1 LNQSEKLYTAIWNFW
16 KDHVGR
22 ASRVCVAVSGG
33 SDSVTLFHLLYRL
46 KERLSITALGIAH
59 VNHRLRGRESDGDA
73 AFVKNIAARCRV
85 PYYEKTALLKDIP
98 GTGIEEWARNLRYG
112 FFRRVRTSK
121 RYDYIATAHTADDQA
136 ETVLL
141 RLMRGTG
148 LAGLCAITP
157 VRLDG
162 VIRPLLDVQ
171 RADLRAWLER
181 NNFGFRE
188 DSSNADTRYTRNWVR
203 HELLPLLVK
212 KQPSAVKHL
221 ASIASHSQT
230 LTAAL
235 SLAVNKWIDSNVV
248 KKGSSC
254 FFVKKAGLADTALGG
269 EAIASLLRDHK
280 IRFDQAHV
288 ESVLRSRARRSGT
301 FLLPDAWRF
310 DVGKDS
316 LEFYRGTKPEKARGF
331 SCRLPLSGTVR
342 CRDAGAIFTV
352 ERLAGDPGKKI
363 SFRNP
368 MVAHVDARLVK
379 RPLTFR
385 RVKKG
390 DVFRP
395 YGEKGQREVIGFLKK
410 QKIPRAER
418 EKTGVIA
425 MRNGQILWVV
435 GLRVDHRFRI
445 TETTKEILKI
455 SCKRPA

>member
-1 LNQSEKLYTAIWNFW
+1 MRTEPLHTALEQFW
-16 KDHVGR
+16 QDHVGR
-22 ASRVCVAVSGG
+22 PSRVCVAVSGG
-33 SDSVTLFHLLYRL
+33 GDSVALFHLLYALRDRL
-46 KERLSITALGIAH
+46 AITALGIAH

-73 AFVKNIAARCRV
+73 AFVKNIAVGSGV
-85 PYYEKTALLKDIP
+85 PFYEKTVLLKDVP

-112 FFRRVRTSK
+112 FFSHVRTSK
-121 RYDYIATAHTADDQA
+121 GYDYIATAHTADDQA

-157 VRLDG
+157 VRPDG
-162 VIRPLLDVQ
+162 VIRPLLYVQ
-171 RADLRAWLER
+171 RVELRAWLEK
-181 NNFGFRE
+181 NKLGFRE

-203 HELLPLLVK
+203 HQLLPLLVK

-254 FFVKKAGLADTALGG
+254 FFVKKAGLADTDLAG

-310 DVGKDS
+310 EVGKDT
-316 LEFYRGTKPEKARGF
+316 LEFYRGTKPEKVRAF
-331 SCRLPLSGTVR
+331 SCRLPVSGRAR
-342 CRDAGAIFTV
+342 CGEAGAVFTV

-395 YGEKGQREVIGFLKK
+395 YGEKGQREVNGFLKK

-435 GLRVDHRFRI
+435 GLRVDHRLRI